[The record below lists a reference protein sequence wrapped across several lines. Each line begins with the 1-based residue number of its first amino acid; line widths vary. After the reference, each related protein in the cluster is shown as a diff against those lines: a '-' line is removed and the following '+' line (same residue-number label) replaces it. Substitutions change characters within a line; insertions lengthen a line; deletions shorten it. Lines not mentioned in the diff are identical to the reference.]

1 MTFLFCVIK
10 NVHFHREPTRLLSL
24 HKCLDIV
31 KPFFLKRIF
40 SSQPFL
46 SSPLFDGLASKLS
59 LSIFLLKILFLIY
72 FFTNNCYL
80 SQYFFEIILNIFY
93 KYFSLSLSIFFFTAF
108 SLFDGLAAK
117 LSLSIKHLKK

>member
-10 NVHFHREPTRLLSL
+10 NVHREPTRLLSL

-59 LSIFLLKILFLIY
+59 LSIFLLKILFLLHF
-72 FFTNNCYL
+72 FFTNNYYL
-80 SQYFFEIILNIFY
+80 SQHFFEIILNIFY